1 MLSTWACCKGSMVSC
16 AGGMGLFAWLVVGVK
31 EAWDIGIERVNEE
44 GKETME
50 VSIVK
55 DCHLL

>member
-1 MLSTWACCKGSMVSC
+1 
-16 AGGMGLFAWLVVGVK
+16 MGLFAWLVVGVK